1 MVKPNKTERCDRHIF
16 RAARASCMPVLVP
29 RARRSLGTFQKPKSL
44 FWAPPVYKDLSTRY
58 DWPVKNAT
66 VDLSASQTES
76 VRLKDRRRQ
85 RGNVHALFLL
95 PFQSLVITFLGICEL
110 LIKGSSFTFRS
121 LPPVRVLCSFP
132 SLPSRASRLFY
143 APHSTSFPG
152 SSLAHPSCK
161 RGPGKRGW
169 LPTKPL
175 ACVAGAWKQ
184 WTQERTGPREG
195 DTRGEREQ
203 RRF

>member
-1 MVKPNKTERCDRHIF
+1 MVKPKAKQNRKCDRHIF

-76 VRLKDRRRQ
+76 VRLKDRRQQ

-95 PFQSLVITFLGICEL
+95 PCRLSVTPSSETQGQIVGTRESLNGRKNVARRKVKNGEKSPWGRCLTRLVPNGRP
-110 LIKGSSFTFRS
+110 RS
-121 LPPVRVLCSFP
+121 GF
-132 SLPSRASRLFY
+132 
-143 APHSTSFPG
+143 
-152 SSLAHPSCK
+152 
-161 RGPGKRGW
+161 
-169 LPTKPL
+169 
-175 ACVAGAWKQ
+175 
-184 WTQERTGPREG
+184 
-195 DTRGEREQ
+195 
-203 RRF
+203 

>member
-1 MVKPNKTERCDRHIF
+1 MVKPKAQQNRKCDRHIF

-76 VRLKDRRRQ
+76 VRLKDRRQQ

-95 PFQSLVITFLGICEL
+95 PCRLSVTRDHVFGDMWVTYQGKLFYVPVTTPRSRSGLVPITPFACFSL
-110 LIKGSSFTFRS
+110 
-121 LPPVRVLCSFP
+121 VLCSP
-132 SLPSRASRLFY
+132 LNLVPRVL
-143 APHSTSFPG
+143 
-152 SSLAHPSCK
+152 SCS
-161 RGPGKRGW
+161 
-169 LPTKPL
+169 PL
-175 ACVAGAWKQ
+175 V
-184 WTQERTGPREG
+184 
-195 DTRGEREQ
+195 
-203 RRF
+203 